1 MNMGH
6 AYTQLEPGQRFH
18 HQGKNGVV
26 YFKLDVVE
34 QADGSIFPMTETA
47 PACNILPLVLDEAGM
62 VTHLYMLSQKGRP
75 EMGEG
80 SVALKSVGSFC
91 KAEESTRA
99 CAVRSLREKLA
110 MDVED
115 GDLIYTGQS
124 YGFGPQFKFPIDL
137 YVTKVFHDLNTPLME
152 GCERLRMSLEE
163 VALTHR
169 DRKFFNS
176 ETVDLIATVLMRNAY
191 REKFPW

>member
-1 MNMGH
+1 MDQQ
-6 AYTQLEPGQRFH
+6 YTQLEPGQRFH

-47 PACNILPLVLDEAGM
+47 PACNILPLVLDEDGM
-62 VTHLYMLSQKGRP
+62 VSHLYMLTQKGRP
-75 EMGEG
+75 EMGEDA
-80 SVALKSVGSFC
+80 VALKSVGSFC

-99 CAVRSLREKLA
+99 CAVRSLRDKLA
-110 MDVED
+110 MEVTDS
-115 GDLIYTGQS
+115 DLIYTGQS

-137 YVTKVFHDLNTPLME
+137 YVTKVFHDLDTPLME
-152 GCERLRMSLEE
+152 GCARVAMTLEE
-163 VALTHR
+163 VALAHR

-176 ETVDLIATVLMRNAY
+176 ETVDLIATVLMRNAH
-191 REKFPW
+191 REKFGW